1 MSEEQYDFNA
11 AYHNDRFPRSNQY
24 DGKWVA
30 ENQMGPNALWLT
42 EWLTE
47 EMPLEAGMRVLDM
60 GCGTAMTSIFL
71 AKEFGVTVFANDLWI
86 AATENWK
93 RIVEAGV
100 ADRVFPI
107 HAEAHALPYADDF
120 FDAIVS
126 LDSYQYYGTDDLY
139 LNAFVR
145 FLKPGG
151 QIGIVV
157 PGLMREFPDGTPPEH
172 FTRVQSNGVSF
183 WADDCWS
190 FHTVEWWRTHWG
202 HSSLVEVELADTL
215 EDGCKHWLLHEKVK
229 PPEKRVCP
237 FPPDIECLEADGGRY
252 IGFVR
257 MIARRKEEG
266 QWVSTRRTP
275 TISTCMSRRSTTASR
290 RRPTTSH

>member
-1 MSEEQYDFNA
+1 LSEEQYDFNA
-11 AYHNDRFPRSNQY
+11 MYHNDRFPLSNKY

-30 ENQMGPNALWLT
+30 ENQMGPNALWLA
-42 EWLTE
+42 EWLAE
-47 EMPLEAGMRVLDM
+47 EMKLEPGMRVLDM

-86 AATENWK
+86 KATDNYE

-107 HAEAHALPYADDF
+107 RAEAHALPYADGF

-139 LNAFVR
+139 LNSFVK

-157 PGLMREFPDGTPPEH
+157 PGLMREFEDGQVPEH
-172 FTRVQSNGVSF
+172 LTRIQDHGRPW

-202 HSSLVEVELADTL
+202 HSSLVEIELADTL
-215 EDGCKHWLLHEKVK
+215 EDGCKHWILHEKVK
-229 PPEKRVCP
+229 QPEKRVNP
-237 FPPDIECLEADGGRY
+237 FPAEVETLEADGGKY
-252 IGFVR
+252 LGFVR
-257 MIARRKEEG
+257 MIARRKEG
-266 QWVSTRRTP
+266 G
-275 TISTCMSRRSTTASR
+275 
-290 RRPTTSH
+290 